1 MTATNSIE
9 PAKDG
14 NGNAFNITFAAES
27 VSGNKAQKTYIGEP
41 VGETIITPAQ
51 DGTDGTGIT
60 APTGA
65 VGIRGWLSGI
75 YSKLAGS
82 ISVTGTFWQA
92 TQPISAA
99 SLPLPSGAATS
110 ALQTTINTTLGSPM
124 QTTGGSVTANAG
136 TNLNTSALALETG
149 GNLASIKTNTAVTA
163 AGASATSGSPVQGMT
178 GGVPLPVSGTFFQ
191 TTQPVSLASLPGL
204 GAGSAAIGSIIG
216 RTTMATATPVVTSNG
231 AYAAGNEIGGLMTFP
246 IGGAGS
252 GTLMSVR
259 VTSRS
264 VLTTALKA
272 YIFTTNPSNSTWT
285 DKSATAINAADIASL
300 LAIVTLNAPD
310 RGLGTVT
317 LWNAGAIG
325 EQFVAANLYVVLV
338 VVSAATLTSAS
349 TSDITVQLGVSDD

>member
-246 IGGAGS
+246 VGGAGS
-252 GTLMSVR
+252 GTLLSVR

-272 YIFTTNPSNSTWT
+272 YIFTTNPSHSTWT

-310 RGLGTVT
+310 SGLGTVT

-349 TSDITVQLGVSDD
+349 VSDITVQVGVSDD